1 MKSFS
6 LLFITLLLIILCGC
20 ANTYNLTEDQQLEAI
35 KKYPRG
41 GLNIE
46 PDDGVF
52 MTTMKITGRVLV
64 CPLTFGI
71 SEILLLNDRETT
83 FLKYANYLYFNSF
96 LDKPCAVAIQA
107 FGAPTRVT
115 TDGNNGKIYV
125 WEKIYTT
132 GGETYYYNNRIHSTP
147 LRLHK
152 DIKEFYYTND
162 NKCYHWRTAT
172 E

>member
-1 MKSFS
+1 MKY
-6 LLFITLLLIILCGC
+6 LHLLLIVLLFTILCGC
-20 ANTYNLTEDQQLEAI
+20 ANTYNLTEVQQLEAI

-64 CPLTFGI
+64 CTLTFGI
-71 SEILLLNDRETT
+71 SEVLLRQDREET
-83 FLKYANYLYFNSF
+83 FQKYYYDSF
-96 LDKPCAVAIQA
+96 LGKPCAVAILE
-107 FGAPTRVT
+107 FGAPAKIT

-132 GGETYYYNNRIHSTP
+132 GGYGDTP
-147 LRLHK
+147 VVYHK
-152 DIKEFYYTND
+152 NIKEFYYSSSD
-162 NKCYHWRTAT
+162 KCYLWRIRS

>member
-20 ANTYNLTEDQQLEAI
+20 ANTYNLTEAQQLEAI

-71 SEILLLNDRETT
+71 SEILLCQDRETT
-83 FLKYANYLYFNSF
+83 FQKYYYDSF
-96 LDKPCAVAIQA
+96 LGKPCAVAIQA

-115 TDGNNGKIYV
+115 TDGNNGQIYV
-125 WEKIYTT
+125 WEKIYIT
-132 GGETYYYNNRIHSTP
+132 GGGTYYYNNRIHSTP
-147 LRLHK
+147 SRLHK
-152 DIKEFYYTND
+152 DIKEFYYTSD
-162 NKCYHWRTAT
+162 NKCYHWRTET